1 LKILQKQLAHSEQT
15 VGWLELFFDLVYV
28 ATIIALGNWLSHD
41 YSIAG
46 IAGFALLFTTV
57 WSSWVG
63 TVFFMNRF
71 DQNDVGQHLL
81 VFLQMYFV
89 VGLAVHMSDPLG
101 ELARGYAISFALV
114 IFARIL
120 MYARAW
126 GAFEEARPL
135 IKRFILGDVPLVL
148 IWLVSAFLAPPYN
161 YLLWIGSVIWG
172 ISVPLLPRIRKWG
185 ERIRPDM
192 HHLSERVGLFTI
204 IVLGEAFSKVV
215 GSSLDA
221 EHHPIGLESVL
232 SMFVVACLWWVYFNH
247 ANSTAVREAPRA
259 RFFWFFAHLPLAIGV
274 TAMGVAIKTT
284 VLGGVDHHPGS
295 RWLLLGSSAVCW
307 VILALIELVTRPN
320 QPLSRASLVI
330 GRAAG
335 ALVLIGTGLCF
346 PRMSAAWMLILVSL
360 AGVVQVAI
368 DVNWRAK
375 NTQQLAAVE

>member
-1 LKILQKQLAHSEQT
+1 MNILQKQLAHKEQT

-41 YSIAG
+41 ISIAG
-46 IAGFALLFTTV
+46 VAGFALLFTTV

-148 IWLVSAFLAPPYN
+148 IWLVSAFLTAPYN
-161 YLLWIGSVIWG
+161 YLLWIGGVIWG
-172 ISVPLLPRIRKWG
+172 ISVPLLPRIRQWG
-185 ERIRPDM
+185 ERMRPDM

-221 EHHPIGLESVL
+221 EHHPLGLESAL
-232 SMFVVACLWWVYFNH
+232 SMLVVACLWWVYFNH
-247 ANSTAVREAPRA
+247 ANSTEVREAPRT
-259 RFFWFFAHLPLAIGV
+259 RFLWFLAHLPLAIGV
-274 TAMGVAIKTT
+274 TAMAVAIKTM
-284 VLGGVDHHPGS
+284 VLGGEDHLVGS
-295 RWLLLGSSAVCW
+295 RWLLL
-307 VILALIELVTRPN
+307 
-320 QPLSRASLVI
+320 
-330 GRAAG
+330 
-335 ALVLIGTGLCF
+335 
-346 PRMSAAWMLILVSL
+346 
-360 AGVVQVAI
+360 
-368 DVNWRAK
+368 
-375 NTQQLAAVE
+375 

>member
-1 LKILQKQLAHSEQT
+1 MNILRKQLANKEHT

-41 YSIAG
+41 YTVAG
-46 IAGFALLFTTV
+46 IAGFVLLFTTV

-71 DQNDVGQHLL
+71 DQNDIGQHLL

-101 ELARGYAISFALV
+101 DLARGYAISFAMV

-126 GAFEEARPL
+126 GTFKEARPL

-148 IWLVSAFLAPPYN
+148 IWLVSTFLAPPYN

-172 ISVPLLPRIRKWG
+172 ISIPLLPRIRKWG
-185 ERIRPDM
+185 ERMRPDM

-215 GSSLDA
+215 GSSLVA
-221 EHHPIGLESVL
+221 GHHPLGLESVL
-232 SMFVVACLWWVYFNH
+232 SMLIVACLWWVYFNH
-247 ANSTAVREAPRA
+247 ASATSVGESPRT
-259 RFFWFFAHLPLAIGV
+259 RFLWFFAHLPLAIGV

-284 VLGGVDHHPGS
+284 VVGSAHPDPGS
-295 RWLLLGSSAVCW
+295 GWLLLGSMAVCW
-307 VILALIELVTRPN
+307 LILALIEIVTRPN
-320 QPLSRASLVI
+320 QPLPRTTLMV

-335 ALVLIGTGLCF
+335 AFVLIGAGVWF
-346 PRMSAAWMLILVSL
+346 PRISAAWLLILVSL
-360 AGVVQVAI
+360 TAVVQVAL
-368 DVNWRAK
+368 DVVWRAK
-375 NTQQLAAVE
+375 LAQHLVASE